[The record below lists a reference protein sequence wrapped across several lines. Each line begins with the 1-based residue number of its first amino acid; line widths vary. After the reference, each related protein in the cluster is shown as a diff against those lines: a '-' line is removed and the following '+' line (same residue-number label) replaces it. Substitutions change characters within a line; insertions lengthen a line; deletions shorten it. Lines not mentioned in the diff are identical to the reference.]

1 MPDTHVTPECRPH
14 ALAKFSLKGPF
25 AYSGHARSALSL
37 LMVGLMGETP
47 WLKYNNMGLGW
58 FAKARAAIVRLF
70 RDGHGS
76 RWQFPRDGAFY
87 RPTKLDRW
95 PADLK
100 PRWYVSTVLLVAV
113 AAVVC
118 LLLQPY
124 LAPGSL
130 VLPFLIA
137 ILLVAIAYGLL
148 PSLVAGVLS
157 VLTFD
162 FFFLPPFYS
171 LIVSEPD
178 DVLRLVVFGLTAL
191 IVSNLAAYARRQ
203 AVTASLRAEV
213 AEDLYLFGRHLAGA
227 ATLQEVL
234 DSSLPR
240 LTAMLRAP
248 VSIVLPDDGDLVVY
262 PSDQHRERALGIGI
276 DGAELTGAEF
286 ALLKSWMQENPSASA
301 DTSTRVSPRWL
312 FVSMRTG
319 QGKVGVLAVAR
330 DAVNNLNVP
339 NSDALL
345 GTLADLLAQAIHR
358 IDLADDLT
366 LANRAAERE
375 ELHAAL
381 LASLSHD
388 LRSPLSSVIAAA
400 ESLVDYPRDMPG
412 EEQRQSLARSIRG
425 EARRLDRYIGDLLDM
440 TRLES
445 GLVHSMTSRIDLA
458 DAVSVALDRCAEGLS
473 THQVTVELARD
484 LPLLAGDEVLLEHVL
499 YNLLDN
505 AAKYTPASSLI
516 KLLASRRQD
525 SVVIEI
531 IDEGGGIRPADLE
544 RVFDKFYR
552 GKRQGPQSPGIG
564 LGLAIC
570 RGYIAAMGGKITARN
585 RTDRGGAVFT
595 IALPIPAEEDLPD
608 LET

>member
-1 MPDTHVTPECRPH
+1 MPDTHVAPERRPD
-14 ALAKFSLKGPF
+14 ALAKFSVLG
-25 AYSGHARSALSL
+25 ASARGGLARSALSL
-37 LMVGLMGETP
+37 MMVGVVGEAP
-47 WLKYNNMGLGW
+47 WFKYDNVCRGW
-58 FAKARAAIVRLF
+58 LAKARAAVATLF
-70 RDGHGS
+70 RDGHWS
-76 RWQFPRDGAFY
+76 RRQSGGDSALY
-87 RPTKLDRW
+87 RPTMPNHW
-95 PADLK
+95 PTDVK

-137 ILLVAIAYGLL
+137 ILLIAIAYGLL

-171 LIVSEPD
+171 LNVSEPD
-178 DVLRLVVFGLTAL
+178 DVLRLVVFGLTAV
-191 IVSNLAAYARRQ
+191 IVSNLAAYGRRQ
-203 AVTASLRAEV
+203 AVTARLRAEV

-227 ATLQEVL
+227 ATLREVL

-240 LTAMLRAP
+240 LTAILRAP
-248 VSIVLPDDGDLVVY
+248 VLIVLPDDGDLAIY
-262 PSDQHRERALGIGI
+262 PSGQHQERRAGMDDAALSG
-276 DGAELTGAEF
+276 TEF
-286 ALLKSWMQENPSASA
+286 ALLKAWLQENPSAGG
-301 DTSTRVSPRWL
+301 DNSTQVSPRWL
-312 FVSMRTG
+312 FVSMRIG
-319 QGKVGVLAVAR
+319 QGKVGILAVAR
-330 DAVNNLNVP
+330 ESVNDLKVP
-339 NSDALL
+339 NSEALF

-388 LRSPLSSVIAAA
+388 LRSPLASVIAAA
-400 ESLVDYPRDMPG
+400 ESLVDYPHDMPG
-412 EEQRQSLARSIRG
+412 EEQQRSLARSIRSD
-425 EARRLDRYIGDLLDM
+425 ARRLDRYIGDLLDM

-445 GLVHSMTSRIDLA
+445 GLVHSATNRVDLA
-458 DAVSVALDRCAEGLS
+458 DAVSVALDRCAEGIS
-473 THQVTVELARD
+473 THHVAVELATD

-505 AAKYTPASSLI
+505 AAKYTPAGSLI
-516 KLLASRRQD
+516 QLSANRDHD
-525 SVVIEI
+525 SVIIEI
-531 IDEGGGIRPADLE
+531 MDEGGGIRPADLE

-570 RGYIAAMGGKITARN
+570 RGYIVAMGGQITARN
-585 RTDRGGAVFT
+585 RTDRGGAVFVIT
-595 IALPIPAEEDLPD
+595 LPIPAEEDLPD
-608 LET
+608 PET

>member
-1 MPDTHVTPECRPH
+1 MPDTHVAPECRPQG
-14 ALAKFSLKGPF
+14 LAKFSVIG
-25 AYSGHARSALSL
+25 ASARSGLAGSALSL
-37 LMVGLMGETP
+37 VMVGVVGETP
-47 WLKYNNMGLGW
+47 WLKHDNVPRGW
-58 FAKARAAIVRLF
+58 LAKARAVILMLF
-70 RDGHGS
+70 RDKHRPRRQSGS
-76 RWQFPRDGAFY
+76 DTGFY
-87 RPTKLDRW
+87 RSAKPYRWSIGLKLW
-95 PADLK
+95 
-100 PRWYVSTVLLVAV
+100 WYGSTVLLVAL

-118 LLLQPY
+118 VLLRPY

-137 ILLVAIAYGLL
+137 ILLIAIAYGLL
-148 PSLVAGVLS
+148 PSLVACVLS

-162 FFFLPPFYS
+162 FIFLPPFYS
-171 LIVSEPD
+171 LNVSEPD
-178 DVLRLVVFGLTAL
+178 DVLRLIVFGLTAV

-213 AEDLYLFGRHLAGA
+213 AEDLYSFGRHLAGA
-227 ATLQEVL
+227 PTLRQVL
-234 DSSLPR
+234 DSSLPK
-240 LTAMLRAP
+240 LTAMLGAP
-248 VSIVLPDDGDLVVY
+248 VLIVLPDDGDLAIY
-262 PSDQHRERALGIGI
+262 PAVQHQDWCAGT
-276 DGAELTGAEF
+276 DGAALTGEEF
-286 ALLKSWMQENPSASA
+286 ALLKSWLQETPPVAD
-301 DTSTRVSPRWL
+301 DTSTRVSPHWR

-330 DAVNNLNVP
+330 EAVNDLKVP
-339 NSDALL
+339 NSEALL

-375 ELHAAL
+375 KLHAAL

-400 ESLVDYPRDMPG
+400 ESLVDYPHDRSG
-412 EEQRQSLARSIRG
+412 EEQQQTLARSIRS
-425 EARRLDRYIGDLLDM
+425 EARRLDRYISDLLDM

-445 GLVHSMTSRIDLA
+445 GLVHSTTSRIDLA
-458 DAVSVALDRCAEGLS
+458 DAVSVALDRCAAGIS
-473 THQVTVELARD
+473 THQVTVELAGD

-499 YNLLDN
+499 YNLFDN
-505 AAKYTPASSLI
+505 AAKYTPAGSLI
-516 KLLASRRQD
+516 QLFANRDHD

-531 IDEGGGIRPADLE
+531 VDEGGGIRPADLE

-552 GKRQGPQSPGIG
+552 GKRQGPESPGIG

-570 RGYIAAMGGKITARN
+570 RGYVEAMGGRITARN
-585 RTDRGGAVFT
+585 RTGRGGAVFVIT
-595 IALPIPAEEDLPD
+595 LPIPAGEDLPD